1 MRRYACMALTNLT
14 FGDGTNKALLCSYK
28 GATRALV
35 SQLCSPNEDLC
46 QVAASVLRNLSWR
59 ADLASKK
66 VLREVGSV
74 VALMEAAMAV
84 QKESTLKSILSALW
98 NLSAHCS
105 ENKEDICAVNGAL
118 KFLVGTLT
126 YQSPSKTLAVVEN
139 GGGILRNIS
148 SRIAVCEE
156 YRTVLRQHDCLRIL
170 LRHLES
176 SSLTMVHNACGTLWN
191 LSARCAE
198 DQQTLWDL
206 GAVNKLC
213 RLLQS
218 KHKTISMGS
227 AAALKILLSAG
238 PEITEA
244 GDDRMLAVVSHGLHV
259 RRWRALEAELEARE
273 LPETCENIE
282 GFHSRPSR
290 SQGSHVAAKLSRV
303 PVGGAAPHAVSSFN
317 QSSFESS
324 ARPET
329 RLNVGR
335 SESQDSVGSTHSD
348 ISHDR
353 MRMPSQLIK
362 KPHTSQAPLEGPERR
377 MSEENRLGLGALA
390 SSQKLGRLMQMMH
403 EAKVHAGLQPGDYV
417 HDGYLGKG
425 PHSLESSP
433 ASHRRWQEGVGRY
446 TNIGKHVAYLSSA
459 DEAMS
464 FTHLS
469 PCMENLHLTM
479 PELDQDQDEPINF
492 STKYVEVPQDPT
504 IDPVPQLS
512 KPSKHP
518 ARVADVQSTSTQ
530 LVHGQRKV
538 APIQDVGGGVPLANP
553 QAFASGVAPGRSVPQ
568 VTTGSSATS
577 IRPVL
582 SASLGMTGRSAPPGA
597 PGLTAPIRPQSI
609 IKPAL
614 VPNSAASVNAVGF
627 VGKAMYTRNGH
638 PHVQGRV
645 MSSFSGYGKA
655 ELDVE
660 QPTNYSIQF
669 AECDDEDEEPS
680 FAEEPI
686 NYSTRYTEHET
697 TSHVGYSL
705 PGTQCATSGF
715 NDDTVTTFCTEGTP
729 MNFLSTATSMNDLS
743 CRGTTMAQRKVE
755 ALMVPKV
762 GSKETAERIKS
773 HSDAECSSIS
783 GSQSTDHHTASTVV
797 VEKQPEEVKSGQ
809 VSAADNVFLEGQS
822 SRSGQ
827 VPSIYSYNDSTGASS
842 PCDKPKQYCTEGT
855 PMCFSHSS
863 SLSSLQI
870 PEVSEEDLPGKQV
883 LLPKPGI
890 CLPDID
896 ENSPLDVMNPDETTV
911 MTSRMTAEGGAAAAS
926 SASGHHATTKTVTF
940 DDNNQIQIQETPLMF
955 SRCSSLGSL
964 SSFDTHSVHSSVVSE
979 YSRRASEVVSPSDLP
994 DSPGNT
1000 MPPSPSYKSS
1010 TTKFSPDPQEVEKTG
1025 MESQPKKPGVD
1036 STRKL
1041 TSCPARDNNQT
1052 VLQLP
1057 SAHQASGMQVLTSGQ
1072 NCEFSEQSSPVA
1084 YADEGSVCGIS
1095 GGTSLSALTLD
1106 DDAEIPRRLSRRIKP
1121 LGEENEK
1128 VSMPSTDGNAR
1139 ELIKT
1144 AELNVD

>member
-1 MRRYACMALTNLT
+1 MRRYACLALTNLT

-46 QVAASVLRNLSWR
+46 KAAASVLRNLSWR

-74 VALMEAAMAV
+74 AALMEAAMAV

-98 NLSAHCS
+98 NLSAHFN
-105 ENKEDICAVNGAL
+105 ENKKDICAVNGAL
-118 KFLVGTLT
+118 RFLVSTLT
-126 YQSPSKTLAVVEN
+126 YQSPSKTLVVVEN

-156 YRTVLRQHDCLRIL
+156 YRAVLRQHDCLRIL

-176 SSLTMVHNACGTLWN
+176 SSLTMVNNACGTLWN

-198 DQQTLWDL
+198 DQQTLWHL

-213 RLLQS
+213 RLVQS

-227 AAALKILLSAG
+227 AAALNNLLSAR
-238 PEITEA
+238 PEINAA

-282 GFHSRPSR
+282 GFHSRPTR

-324 ARPET
+324 ARLET

-353 MRMPSQLIK
+353 MRMPSQLI
-362 KPHTSQAPLEGPERR
+362 
-377 MSEENRLGLGALA
+377 N
-390 SSQKLGRLMQMMH
+390 
-403 EAKVHAGLQPGDYV
+403 
-417 HDGYLGKG
+417 
-425 PHSLESSP
+425 
-433 ASHRRWQEGVGRY
+433 
-446 TNIGKHVAYLSSA
+446 
-459 DEAMS
+459 
-464 FTHLS
+464 
-469 PCMENLHLTM
+469 
-479 PELDQDQDEPINF
+479 
-492 STKYVEVPQDPT
+492 
-504 IDPVPQLS
+504 
-512 KPSKHP
+512 
-518 ARVADVQSTSTQ
+518 
-530 LVHGQRKV
+530 
-538 APIQDVGGGVPLANP
+538 
-553 QAFASGVAPGRSVPQ
+553 
-568 VTTGSSATS
+568 
-577 IRPVL
+577 
-582 SASLGMTGRSAPPGA
+582 
-597 PGLTAPIRPQSI
+597 
-609 IKPAL
+609 
-614 VPNSAASVNAVGF
+614 
-627 VGKAMYTRNGH
+627 
-638 PHVQGRV
+638 
-645 MSSFSGYGKA
+645 SGYGKA
-655 ELDVE
+655 ELDVQ

-669 AECDDEDEEPS
+669 AECEDEEPS

-686 NYSTRYTEHET
+686 NYSTRYTERET

-705 PGTQCATSGF
+705 PETQCATSGF
-715 NDDTVTTFCTEGTP
+715 NDDTVTTFCTEDTP

-773 HSDAECSSIS
+773 HFDAECSSIS

-896 ENSPLDVMNPDETTV
+896 ENSPLDMMNPDETTV

-955 SRCSSLGSL
+955 SRCSSLVSL
-964 SSFDTHSVHSSVVSE
+964 TTFDTHSPH
-979 YSRRASEVVSPSDLP
+979 
-994 DSPGNT
+994 
-1000 MPPSPSYKSS
+1000 
-1010 TTKFSPDPQEVEKTG
+1010 
-1025 MESQPKKPGVD
+1025 
-1036 STRKL
+1036 
-1041 TSCPARDNNQT
+1041 
-1052 VLQLP
+1052 
-1057 SAHQASGMQVLTSGQ
+1057 
-1072 NCEFSEQSSPVA
+1072 
-1084 YADEGSVCGIS
+1084 
-1095 GGTSLSALTLD
+1095 TSLITQH
-1106 DDAEIPRRLSRRIKP
+1106 
-1121 LGEENEK
+1121 
-1128 VSMPSTDGNAR
+1128 TH
-1139 ELIKT
+1139 
-1144 AELNVD
+1144 